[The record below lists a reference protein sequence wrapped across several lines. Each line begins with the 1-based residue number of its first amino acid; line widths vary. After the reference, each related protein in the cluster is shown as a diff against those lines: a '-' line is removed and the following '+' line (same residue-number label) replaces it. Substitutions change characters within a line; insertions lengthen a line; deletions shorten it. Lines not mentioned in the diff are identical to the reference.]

1 MFAAHHHFVQP
12 GLTFAP
18 LALMWLVMMT
28 AMMAPTVWPWVR
40 AFHRFGLGT
49 QSSSHPGLATLAFI
63 GGYVVSWAGYSIAAA
78 TVQNAL
84 GELRL
89 LDEPRGR
96 LAAWPAAAILAV
108 AGVYQ
113 LTPFKRACL
122 THCRNP
128 ITYFLTRWRDGAAGG
143 FRMGVAHGAFCVG
156 CCWALMGTALAVG
169 VMSPWWM
176 AALTIAVLV
185 EQVTPWGLWARMP
198 IGLALLGG
206 GLARL

>member
-40 AFHRFGLGT
+40 ASHRFGLGT

-78 TVQNAL
+78 TVQIAL

-128 ITYFLTRWRDGAAGG
+128 ITYFLTRWRDGAGGG

-176 AALTIAVLV
+176 AALTIAVFV